1 MLVFTP
7 LDRRKAGTL
16 VPSLSLH
23 CRAGGAPPSPAPPSR
38 PPQRQLLTLNLRQA
52 PLSLLRVLA
61 LLLELV
67 QLGPEELA
75 LVGRLLPQV
84 LLLGQLGLQL
94 AGAALELQHG
104 PLALWGGPGDE
115 RERGVGRE
123 GPAYHVSS
131 AN

>member
-1 MLVFTP
+1 MLMFTTAP
-7 LDRRKAGTL
+7 LDRRQAGTL

-23 CRAGGAPPSPAPPSR
+23 SRAGGAPPSPAPPSR
-38 PPQRQLLTLNLRQA
+38 PPQRQLLTLDLRQA
-52 PLSLLRVLA
+52 PLSLLCVLA

-67 QLGPEELA
+67 QLCPEELA
-75 LVGRLLPQV
+75 LVGRLLPKV

-115 RERGVGRE
+115 
-123 GPAYHVSS
+123 
-131 AN
+131 

>member
-1 MLVFTP
+1 M
-7 LDRRKAGTL
+7 GN
-16 VPSLSLH
+16 PSGQTQG
-23 CRAGGAPPSPAPPSR
+23 RDPGAQPQPAFQGWWGAALPGPTSR
-38 PPQRQLLTLNLRQA
+38 PPQQQLLTLNLRQA

>member
-1 MLVFTP
+1 MLTFTTAP
-7 LDRRKAGTL
+7 PDRCKAGTL

-23 CRAGGAPPSPAPPSR
+23 SRAGGAPPSPAPPAR
-38 PPQRQLLTLNLRQA
+38 PQLLTLDLRQA

-61 LLLELV
+61 FLLELV

-115 RERGVGRE
+115 
-123 GPAYHVSS
+123 
-131 AN
+131 